1 MQQRERVVVLSDLQ
15 IPYHDEAAVKR
26 VVSFIKWYKPTQLW
40 CVGDELDAPEPSRW
54 NKGMAGEYATTLQD
68 SIDMTYNV
76 MADFRDALG
85 RNKPFIIQRSN
96 HTDRI
101 QTYIRKY
108 APAFNSLESLQIEKL
123 LGYNDLNIQYLHRFK
138 ELLPGWVMAHGDE
151 GRAIQVPGST
161 AMSLAKKLGKSVVC
175 GHTHKLGLQH
185 ETTGLYG
192 KNRTQFGLEVGHL
205 MDIKQASYLTTGV
218 ANWQQGIGILVEK
231 NRKVTPYAV
240 PIIDGDIRLP

>member
-1 MQQRERVVVLSDLQ
+1 
-15 IPYHDEAAVKR
+15 
-26 VVSFIKWYKPTQLW
+26 
-40 CVGDELDAPEPSRW
+40 
-54 NKGMAGEYATTLQD
+54 MAGEYAPTLQD
-68 SIDMTYNV
+68 SIDQTYNI

-85 RNKPFIIQRSN
+85 KNKPFIIQRSN

-108 APAFNSLESLQIEKL
+108 APAFGSLESLKIEEL
-123 LGYNDLNIQYLHRFK
+123 LGYSSLNIQYLHRFK

-151 GRAIQVPGST
+151 GRSVQVPGST

-192 KNRTQFGLEVGHL
+192 KNRTVYGLEVGHL
-205 MDIKQASYLTTGV
+205 MDMRQASYLTSGI

-231 NRKVTPYAV
+231 NRKVTPYTV
-240 PIIDGDIRLP
+240 PLVDGDILLP